1 MAALPWLLASYLLG
15 AMPTSYLAAR
25 LFRGIDLRQ
34 HGSRNLG
41 ATNLYRVLGWRF
53 AIPVGLF
60 DAAKGLVP
68 VLVFA
73 PRVSSSELFALVCG
87 MTAVLGH
94 VFSVFV
100 GFKGGKGVATA
111 AGVMLGLTPAALGVA
126 LVGVGARWCTLT
138 GYVSLGSI
146 AAAAVF
152 PVAVWLIDP
161 PERPAM
167 LWLDVAVAAAIIWLH
182 RANIRR
188 LLKGTENRFGR
199 RRGVRRAPHE
209 RDRRPRRG
217 QLGHDARQPAR
228 LQGRARSGSGRSSPR
243 WSRRSIAHHENPV
256 FLPGRAARRGSA
268 CGRRSARG
276 RRGRARSSSRR
287 RRATWRARCAG
298 QVARTPLRPERSS
311 SAPPRASRPTR
322 SR

>member
-1 MAALPWLLASYLLG
+1 MTAALPWLLASYLLG
-15 AMPTSYLAAR
+15 AIPTSYLAGR
-25 LFRGIDLRQ
+25 LFRGIDLRE

-53 AIPVGLF
+53 AIPVGVF

-87 MTAVLGH
+87 LVAVLGH

-111 AGVMLGLTPAALGVA
+111 AGVMLGLTPAALGIA
-126 LVGVGARWCTLT
+126 LVIWIALVYLT
-138 GYVSLGSI
+138 GYVSVASI

-152 PVAVWLIDP
+152 PLAVYLIDP
-161 PERPAM
+161 PDQIEI

-182 RANIRR
+182 RANIGR

-199 RRGVRRAPHE
+199 RAASAPH
-209 RDRRPRRG
+209 
-217 QLGHDARQPAR
+217 
-228 LQGRARSGSGRSSPR
+228 S
-243 WSRRSIAHHENPV
+243 
-256 FLPGRAARRGSA
+256 
-268 CGRRSARG
+268 
-276 RRGRARSSSRR
+276 
-287 RRATWRARCAG
+287 
-298 QVARTPLRPERSS
+298 
-311 SAPPRASRPTR
+311 
-322 SR
+322 